1 MEKKLK
7 NLSDT
12 MKAFNFFF
20 LIVLRL
26 SLNGILHLEVSA
38 SSRHFYFQALST
50 STGTWHRG

>member
-38 SSRHFYFQALST
+38 EFIF
-50 STGTWHRG
+50 